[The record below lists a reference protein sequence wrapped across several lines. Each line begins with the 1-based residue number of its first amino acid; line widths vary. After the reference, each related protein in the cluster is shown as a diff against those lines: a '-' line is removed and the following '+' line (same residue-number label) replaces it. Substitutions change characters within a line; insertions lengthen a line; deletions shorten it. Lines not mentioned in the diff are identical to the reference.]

1 MASVE
6 STWLPSKDGTHWAVA
21 HLALEGRVP
30 VSTPNTNLMRICRQ
44 SALNHQQKTISGYET
59 MLSEG
64 QSDALLAHPI
74 RVFLVDDKA
83 VIRAGLRVLIDSW
96 TPFQV
101 VGEASTAAE
110 ALAAVDMAQPNVIV
124 CSHTGRSNGVAD
136 SIRNLTKK
144 AAHIPVVMLT
154 GSRNPQ
160 AGTLAL
166 EAGARWI
173 VWTREA
179 ATELRKALEKVHSGE
194 KWLDEPALPRSF
206 EKKRNSVRSHGELDE
221 YGLTNRERD
230 VAALVSQGCTNR
242 QVGKRLGITEVTVRH
257 HLSSIFGKL
266 RIANRFQLIAWRYRR
281 SAVKS
286 VEIVEE
292 QPV

>member
-1 MASVE
+1 M
-6 STWLPSKDGTHWAVA
+6 
-21 HLALEGRVP
+21 LAE
-30 VSTPNTNLMRICRQ
+30 
-44 SALNHQQKTISGYET
+44 A
-59 MLSEG
+59 
-64 QSDALLAHPI
+64 QSDTLSARPI

-96 TPFQV
+96 SPFQV
-101 VGEASTAAE
+101 VGEADTAAE
-110 ALAAVDMAQPNVIV
+110 ALAAVDTAQPNVIV

-136 SIRNLTKK
+136 TIRNLTNG

-166 EAGARWI
+166 QAGAKWI
-173 VWTREA
+173 VWTRGA

-194 KWLDEPALPRSF
+194 KWLKDLALTRSV
-206 EKKRNSVRSHGELDE
+206 EKKRNNLRSHGENESE

-242 QVGKRLGITEVTVRH
+242 QVGNRLGITEVTVRH

-266 RIANRFQLIAWRYRR
+266 RITNRFQLIAWRYRHKV
-281 SAVKS
+281 VKP
-286 VEIVEE
+286 VEIV
-292 QPV
+292 

>member
-1 MASVE
+1 
-6 STWLPSKDGTHWAVA
+6 
-21 HLALEGRVP
+21 
-30 VSTPNTNLMRICRQ
+30 
-44 SALNHQQKTISGYET
+44 

-64 QSDALLAHPI
+64 QSQALAAPRI

-96 TPFQV
+96 SPFQV
-101 VGEASTAAE
+101 VGEANNPAE
-110 ALAAVDMAQPNVIV
+110 ALAAVDTTQPNVIV

-136 SIRNLTKK
+136 GIRNLTRA

-160 AGTLAL
+160 AGNLAL
-166 EAGARWI
+166 QAGAKWI
-173 VWTREA
+173 VWAKEA

-194 KWLDEPALPRSF
+194 RWLEDPASTRCF
-206 EKKRNSVRSHGELDE
+206 DKKRNGMRSHSDADE
-221 YGLTNRERD
+221 FGLTSRERD

-257 HLSSIFGKL
+257 HLSSIFNKL

-281 SAVKS
+281 TAVKP
-286 VEIVEE
+286 VEIV
-292 QPV
+292 